1 MKEDYSFE
9 RIGGTLD
16 DAVGECY
23 DKVGKVIGVPYPGG
37 PKVDKLA
44 HEGKDTYD
52 LPYPLDDKSYNFSFS
67 GIKSAVINLVHN
79 EKQRGNEIN
88 KEDLCTTFQNRV
100 VTI

>member
-52 LPYPLDDKSYNFSFS
+52 LPYPLD
-67 GIKSAVINLVHN
+67 
-79 EKQRGNEIN
+79 E
-88 KEDLCTTFQNRV
+88 
-100 VTI
+100 